1 MRMVASTVVALVS
14 VAMIRGAEVPTPP
27 RPITDPRSLTS
38 PANGASKPVPIED
51 LAFSR
56 DVISGAWSAD
66 GKQLFLSTNLTGRYN
81 IWRTNASG
89 SWPVQLTQSE
99 DRQTDIAVSPD
110 GRTVFFEQDKG
121 GDEQFD
127 IFSVPTS
134 GGSVT
139 NLTNTPDSSES
150 AIVVSPDSRRM
161 AFSIRRKSEG
171 QTNIAV
177 LDLATRRV
185 KLLTAETDPQWSWG
199 PVTW

>member
-56 DVISGAWSAD
+56 NVISGAWSAD

-89 SWPVQLTQSE
+89 SWPVQLTQSDDQQTNNTKTPNKHTKKNKH
-99 DRQTDIAVSPD
+99 DRS
-110 GRTVFFEQDKG
+110 
-121 GDEQFD
+121 GDELFD
-127 IFSVPTS
+127 IFAVP
-134 GGSVT
+134 
-139 NLTNTPDSSES
+139 N
-150 AIVVSPDSRRM
+150 
-161 AFSIRRKSEG
+161 
-171 QTNIAV
+171 
-177 LDLATRRV
+177 
-185 KLLTAETDPQWSWG
+185 
-199 PVTW
+199 